1 MRLSVLLV
9 FGSIRACP
17 IARAS
22 PPNKNVPSKM
32 PLIKNDKTSRF
43 VFCFINLEVKY
54 EDLGIFNKN
63 ELSESIIAQKN
74 NVKKWSCG

>member
-1 MRLSVLLV
+1 
-9 FGSIRACP
+9 
-17 IARAS
+17 
-22 PPNKNVPSKM
+22 M